1 VRPDDLGDVESALI
15 AYAKDRE
22 HRAAVAS
29 SPTAVELS
37 VRSCTE
43 GELDFL
49 NLVTAQRNLYASQDD
64 LVQATE
70 NLRVMTM
77 SGGSNWQIADH
88 ESMGRNGPEREP
100 QMNARTF
107 VVLTVLA
114 LASAA
119 TGSASGIAAQIPS
132 SSTGYIQPHEIET
145 AFPFVL
151 TATTLPAGKYVIEQ
165 TSRERLVFRSADGTG
180 VDAVIA
186 TRLAQ
191 PTPPLTDAKVVFDK
205 VNDRLYVSEIW
216 VPALDGFLV
225 GGDMVMHTHVTVRA
239 VEK

>member
-132 SSTGYIQPHEIET
+132 SSTGY
-145 AFPFVL
+145 
-151 TATTLPAGKYVIEQ
+151 VIEQ